1 MHIRLLVPG
10 NIRHNSG
17 GNVYNAR
24 LAAGLRALGVDVE
37 VLAVDGSWP
46 DASAKERRRL
56 GGLLGAWE
64 PEMETTPGTVTVVDG
79 LIACGA
85 PDELEYAAAA
95 GQCTWVLLHMP
106 SPSHPGGESRALHA
120 AAGVICTSSSA
131 AGAVKEKHGF
141 ASSRVALP
149 GTEPG
154 PVAAGSDPPHI
165 IAVAALLPNKD
176 QLLTVAALAN
186 LRNLAWTASL
196 VGTDDADPAYAAQVR
211 AAVSSLGMENRV
223 RLTGQLDG
231 RELEDEWSRAD
242 LSLLVSR
249 AETFGLVVTESLA
262 RGIPVIVRKG
272 TGAVEALGLSG
283 GQAVR
288 TDGDSATPGPAVG
301 LPGAAVGLP
310 GPAVGLPGAAV
321 GLEVPENGEADVLAA
336 VIRQWLSEP
345 PLRARWRAAALDA
358 RDRLPRWDHTART
371 VLDILGGTAEGKPTA
386 AGITG
391 AQWGMTTHASSAVG
405 LSPQAPEPQLLTP
418 ELLRAWAWHKQGLD
432 GTLQGADPADV
443 FTTAGWARSVGGA
456 NPYLTLFARAGT
468 SRAEA
473 DAAVVSLKIHELP
486 TARGCTYVLGHEDFA
501 WGLQIGRDAAVAP
514 FRVLARMGVERGE
527 ITLLEEEILH
537 ALCDAGGPL
546 DPKQLKDL
554 LGDSVRNLGEE
565 GKRKG
570 AATTLPTAL
579 GLLQADGRIRRVPV
593 NGRLDQ
599 QRYAYT
605 LWGLPPTAM
614 DHDAARSLLLERYL
628 GWTGG
633 ATVKQSQWFTG
644 FTLAHTKAGLAAVGA
659 VEVPAA
665 NGEVLW
671 MLPDDVERLA
681 AFEAPAGEQIQLL
694 AGTDS
699 LVLLRRNSADM
710 FAEQDRD
717 RNVLGSTLALQADLP
732 DHPILDRG
740 RIIGLWQ
747 YDPSKARIAHWLFDG
762 PTPAAS
768 RRIAEV
774 EAWIRDQ
781 LGDFRSFSLDSPASR
796 QDRIDALDA
805 AGQGS

>member
-1 MHIRLLVPG
+1 MHIRLLVPA
-10 NIRHNSG
+10 NITHNSG

-24 LAAGLRALGVDVE
+24 LADGLGALGMDVE

-56 GGLLGAWE
+56 GSLLGAWE
-64 PEMETTPGTVTVVDG
+64 PEAETTPETVTVVDG

-85 PDELEYAAAA
+85 PDEIEYAAAA
-95 GQCTWVLLHMP
+95 GQRTWVLLHMP
-106 SPSHPGGESRALHA
+106 SPSHPDGESRALHA
-120 AAGVICTSSSA
+120 ATGVICTSSSA
-131 AGAVKEKHGF
+131 AGATKDKHGF

-149 GTEPG
+149 GTEPA

-176 QLLTVAALAN
+176 QLLAVAALAR
-186 LRNLAWTASL
+186 LQNLAWTASL

-211 AAVSSLGMENRV
+211 AAVSSFGIKDRV

-231 RELEDEWSRAD
+231 RELEDEWGRSD

-283 GQAVR
+283 GPAVR
-288 TDGDSATPGPAVG
+288 TERDDGATPGPA
-301 LPGAAVGLP
+301 A
-310 GPAVGLPGAAV
+310 GLPGAAV
-321 GLEVPENGEADVLAA
+321 GLEGPENDQADVLAA

-358 RDRLPRWDHTART
+358 RDRLPGWDSTART
-371 VLDILGGTAEGKPTA
+371 VLDMLGGSADGKPTA
-386 AGITG
+386 AGTTG
-391 AQWGMTTHASSAVG
+391 AQWGMTTHASSATG
-405 LSPQAPEPQLLTP
+405 LSVQAPAPQLLTP

-473 DAAVVSLKIHELP
+473 DAAVLSLKIHELP
-486 TARGCTYVLGHEDFA
+486 AARGCTYVLGHEDFA

-527 ITLLEEEILH
+527 ITLLEEQIVH
-537 ALCDAGGPL
+537 ALGDAASPL

-554 LGDSVRNLGEE
+554 LGDSVRNLGDE
-565 GKRKG
+565 GKKKG

-605 LWGLPPTAM
+605 LWGLQPTAM
-614 DHDAARSLLLERYL
+614 DDDAARSLLLERYL

-644 FTLAHTKAGLAAVGA
+644 FTLAHTKAGLAATGA
-659 VEVPAA
+659 VEVPAT

-681 AFEAPAGEQIQLL
+681 AFEAPAEEQIQLL

-717 RNVLGSTLALQADLP
+717 KNVLGSTLALQADLP

-747 YDPSKARIAHWLFDG
+747 FDPAEARIAHWLFDG

-774 EAWIRDQ
+774 EAWIRDE

>member
-1 MHIRLLVPG
+1 
-10 NIRHNSG
+10 
-17 GNVYNAR
+17 
-24 LAAGLRALGVDVE
+24 
-37 VLAVDGSWP
+37 
-46 DASAKERRRL
+46 
-56 GGLLGAWE
+56 
-64 PEMETTPGTVTVVDG
+64 
-79 LIACGA
+79 
-85 PDELEYAAAA
+85 
-95 GQCTWVLLHMP
+95 
-106 SPSHPGGESRALHA
+106 
-120 AAGVICTSSSA
+120 
-131 AGAVKEKHGF
+131 
-141 ASSRVALP
+141 
-149 GTEPG
+149 
-154 PVAAGSDPPHI
+154 
-165 IAVAALLPNKD
+165 
-176 QLLTVAALAN
+176 
-186 LRNLAWTASL
+186 
-196 VGTDDADPAYAAQVR
+196 
-211 AAVSSLGMENRV
+211 
-223 RLTGQLDG
+223 
-231 RELEDEWSRAD
+231 
-242 LSLLVSR
+242 
-249 AETFGLVVTESLA
+249 
-262 RGIPVIVRKG
+262 
-272 TGAVEALGLSG
+272 
-283 GQAVR
+283 
-288 TDGDSATPGPAVG
+288 
-301 LPGAAVGLP
+301 
-310 GPAVGLPGAAV
+310 
-321 GLEVPENGEADVLAA
+321 
-336 VIRQWLSEP
+336 
-345 PLRARWRAAALDA
+345 
-358 RDRLPRWDHTART
+358 
-371 VLDILGGTAEGKPTA
+371 
-386 AGITG
+386 
-391 AQWGMTTHASSAVG
+391 MTTHASSATG
-405 LSPQAPEPQLLTP
+405 LSVQAPAPQLLTP

-473 DAAVVSLKIHELP
+473 DAAVLSLKIHELP
-486 TARGCTYVLGHEDFA
+486 AARGCTYVLGHEDFA

-527 ITLLEEEILH
+527 ITLLEEQIVH
-537 ALCDAGGPL
+537 ALGDAASPL

-554 LGDSVRNLGEE
+554 LGDSVRNLGDE
-565 GKRKG
+565 GKKKG

-605 LWGLPPTAM
+605 LWGLQPTAM
-614 DHDAARSLLLERYL
+614 DDDAARSLLLERYL

-644 FTLAHTKAGLAAVGA
+644 FTLAHTKAGLAATGA
-659 VEVPAA
+659 VEVPAT

-681 AFEAPAGEQIQLL
+681 AFEAPAEEQIQLL

-717 RNVLGSTLALQADLP
+717 KNVLGSTLALQADLP

-747 YDPSKARIAHWLFDG
+747 FDPAEARIAHWLFDG

-774 EAWIRDQ
+774 EAWIRDE